1 MILGLALSLA
11 SFPWSA
17 PAPAP
22 NLQQEPASTIQP
34 NWEAD
39 LKRRRDL
46 LEQRNGPGTDAALR
60 YQLLAMGDSDQA
72 ARGLRHGAAD
82 DPKQVKIVTNLAD
95 VDRQLTEQ
103 MKAIVAAHGWPT
115 IALVGIKASNAAMMI
130 LTHTADHAWQG
141 SLLPQLEGLAD
152 AGKIDGSALALV
164 IDKELVARGQLQRYG
179 SQFKLVNGEMAMFAV
194 EDPAGLD
201 RRRADA
207 LLPPM
212 DVYRKTLMDMYHF
225 KISNQIVAPVMPKAA
240 Q

>member
-1 MILGLALSLA
+1 MMVGLVLMLVSGLSP
-11 SFPWSA
+11 S
-17 PAPAP
+17 PAPMM
-22 NLQQEPASTIQP
+22 QQAPASTTQS

-39 LKRRRDL
+39 LKRRRDAL
-46 LEQRNGPGTDAALR
+46 VARNGPGTDAALR
-60 YQLLAMGDSDQA
+60 DQLLAMADQDQA
-72 ARGLRHGAAD
+72 ARGFHHDAGT
-82 DPKQVKIVTNLAD
+82 DPKQIAVNLAE
-95 VDRQLTEQ
+95 VDQQLTEQ
-103 MKAIVAAHGWPT
+103 MKAIVAKRGWPT
-115 IALVGIKASNAAMMI
+115 IGLVGIKASNAAMLV

-141 SLLPQLEGLAD
+141 AMLAELEGLAD

-212 DVYRKTLMDMYHF
+212 DVYRKVLMDLYHF
-225 KISNQIVAPVMPKAA
+225 KISNQIVAPIVPK